1 MSNGLIL
8 EGGGMR
14 GIFAAGV
21 IDYLLDAGIKFDNVI
36 GVSAGACHG
45 CSFVSGQR
53 GRAYATSTDYLDNRD
68 YCSLRNLR
76 RTGDLFGSVSAGACH
91 GCSFVSGQR
100 GRAYATSTDYLDN
113 RDYCSLRNL
122 RRTGDLFGSD
132 FLFHKIPE
140 ELYPIDNEAFKKSG
154 IRFQAVVTNCETGC
168 AEYPVISDMFCDA
181 EWIRA
186 SSSLPFLANMV
197 EMDGKLYM
205 DGGIADS
212 IPLAQSIRQGNEKN
226 VVVLTRARDYR
237 KKAPSAA
244 SLGLMRLKYKAY
256 PKMCEAYAERYKTYN
271 RTLELIA
278 EEEKKGSTFV
288 IAPMGP
294 LDIGRTEKNPD
305 KLRKAYREGYLVAEA
320 LGEKLKSF
328 LDGEQ

>member
-1 MSNGLIL
+1 MSKGLIL

-21 IDYLLDAGIKFDNVI
+21 IDYLLDAQIGFDNVI

-53 GRAYATSTDYLDNRD
+53 GRAYAT
-68 YCSLRNLR
+68 
-76 RTGDLFGSVSAGACH
+76 A
-91 GCSFVSGQR
+91 
-100 GRAYATSTDYLDN
+100 TDYLDN

-140 ELYPIDNEAFKKSG
+140 ELYPIDNEAFIKSG

-168 AEYPVISDMFCDA
+168 AEYPVISDMFRDA

-197 EMDGKLYM
+197 EIEGGLYM

-212 IPLAQSIRQGNEKN
+212 IPLARSISQGNDKN
-226 VVVLTRARDYR
+226 VVVLTRPRGYR
-237 KKAPSAA
+237 KKAPSPA
-244 SLGLMRLKYKAY
+244 SLALMKMKYKAY
-256 PKMCEAYAERYKTYN
+256 PKMREAYAKRYETYN
-271 RTLELIA
+271 RTLEQTA
-278 EEEKKGSTFV
+278 EEERRGNAFV

-305 KLRKAYREGYLVAEA
+305 KLRKAYQEGYLVAEA
-320 LGEKLKSF
+320 LGEKVRDFLK
-328 LDGEQ
+328 E